1 MGTWATLGYQG
12 PVHKAETRI
21 PCRYGSPDDGYN
33 DYTASQ
39 LGVLGAAWATILQ
52 LSRKSTAV
60 CIWENGSQPSQ
71 NEKAAKLELSGHQ
84 KARTTYPKSEFSPTS
99 TIFRSMFACG

>member
-1 MGTWATLGYQG
+1 MQCFPA
-12 PVHKAETRI
+12 PVRTAKTRI
-21 PCRYGSPDDGYN
+21 PCRYGYPDDGYN
-33 DYTASQ
+33 DYIASH

-71 NEKAAKLELSGHQ
+71 NEKAAKLELLGRQ
-84 KARTTYPKSEFSPTS
+84 KESTTYPKSKFSPTS